1 MRRTPVLGGK
11 VKPPFIVFRI
21 FPPWDILLNERIL
34 SYGSIHSICVVA
46 QSISSKLDHQ
56 IQALPLIT
64 FGMLLSLLS
73 LLTYKIDKETI
84 TISTL

>member
-1 MRRTPVLGGK
+1 MRRILVLGGK
-11 VKPPFIVFRI
+11 VKPPFIAFRM

-34 SYGSIHSICVVA
+34 SYGSVHSICVVA
-46 QSISSKLDHQ
+46 QSISSELDHQ

-73 LLTYKIDKETI
+73 LLIYKIDKEII
-84 TISTL
+84 TVFTL